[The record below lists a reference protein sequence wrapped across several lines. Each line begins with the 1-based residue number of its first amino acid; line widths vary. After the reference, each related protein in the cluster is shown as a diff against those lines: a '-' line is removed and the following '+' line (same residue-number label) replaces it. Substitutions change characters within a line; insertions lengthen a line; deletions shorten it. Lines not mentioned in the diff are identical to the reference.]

1 MRDSEGGGTWKV
13 NCCDGWG
20 DFQWK
25 FEFIIY
31 FILVIYL
38 GVNQATLS
46 VMIWTIPT
54 HVININLLFSGNL
67 HILLYINIHF
77 QLYKTMTNL
86 FFSVYIA
93 LCVLSMEDLTHLYYM
108 ISMHFSYCNW
118 LKETKK
124 KKKITECVP
133 CYCFANTPHKT
144 LSRELMLSL
153 KTTTYL
159 LFIKN
164 IMKSFV
170 VAC

>member
-1 MRDSEGGGTWKV
+1 M
-13 NCCDGWG
+13 
-20 DFQWK
+20 
-25 FEFIIY
+25 
-31 FILVIYL
+31 IYL

-124 KKKITECVP
+124 KKK
-133 CYCFANTPHKT
+133 
-144 LSRELMLSL
+144 R
-153 KTTTYL
+153 
-159 LFIKN
+159 
-164 IMKSFV
+164 
-170 VAC
+170 

>member
-124 KKKITECVP
+124 KKKDNRMC
-133 CYCFANTPHKT
+133 
-144 LSRELMLSL
+144 SL
-153 KTTTYL
+153 L
-159 LFIKN
+159 LFCKHTPQN
-164 IMKSFV
+164 IISWTHAILENNNLSV
-170 VAC
+170 IY